1 MSLESPADGVVRL
14 VWRDS
19 TLDVGCSKDGDHVD
33 LTAEI
38 SFSTDSFASPNS
50 IVVFGSR

>member
-1 MSLESPADGVVRL
+1 MRLEGAANRVVRL
-14 VWRDS
+14 VRRDRA
-19 TLDVGCSKDGDHVD
+19 LDVGGAEDRDHAD
-33 LTAEI
+33 LTDEI

>member
-1 MSLESPADGVVRL
+1 MRLECLTNSVVRL
-14 VWRDS
+14 VRRHR
-19 TLDVGCSKDGDHVD
+19 TLDVGGSKDGDHAD
-33 LTAEI
+33 FTAEI

>member
-1 MSLESPADGVVRL
+1 MRLERDTDGVVCL
-14 VWRDS
+14 VRRHR
-19 TLDVGCSKDGDHVD
+19 TLDVGGTEDGDHAD
-33 LTAEI
+33 FTAEI